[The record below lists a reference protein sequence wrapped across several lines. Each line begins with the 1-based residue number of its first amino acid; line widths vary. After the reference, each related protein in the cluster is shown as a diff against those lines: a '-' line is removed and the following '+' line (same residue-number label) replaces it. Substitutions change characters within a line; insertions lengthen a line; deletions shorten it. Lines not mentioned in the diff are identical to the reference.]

1 MAMLTISKEA
11 SVKRATHVKTYPST
25 TSITPLI
32 KGTPGTRYRTLVASA
47 ISEVVSKNQGG
58 RSTER
63 RDEGR
68 NNEYNIMIHFLL
80 LHLLFQAII
89 L

>member
-11 SVKRATHVKTYPST
+11 SVKRANPVKTYPST

-47 ISEVVSKNQGG
+47 ISEVVSKIKAVEAQ
-58 RSTER
+58 S
-63 RDEGR
+63 D
-68 NNEYNIMIHFLL
+68 NEYNIMIHFLL
-80 LHLLFQAII
+80 LHLLFQV
-89 L
+89 

>member
-11 SVKRATHVKTYPST
+11 SVKRANPVKTYPST

-32 KGTPGTRYRTLVASA
+32 KGTPGTRYRT
-47 ISEVVSKNQGG
+47 EG
-58 RSTER
+58 

-80 LHLLFQAII
+80 LHLLFQV
-89 L
+89 

>member
-11 SVKRATHVKTYPST
+11 SVKRANPVKTYPST

-47 ISEVVSKNQGG
+47 ISEVVSKIKAVEAQ
-58 RSTER
+58 SYATKAETM
-63 RDEGR
+63 
-68 NNEYNIMIHFLL
+68 NII
-80 LHLLFQAII
+80 
-89 L
+89 

>member
-11 SVKRATHVKTYPST
+11 SVKRANPVKTYPST

-47 ISEVVSKNQGG
+47 ISEVVSKIKAVEAPV
-58 RSTER
+58 SYT
-63 RDEGR
+63 
-68 NNEYNIMIHFLL
+68 
-80 LHLLFQAII
+80 HLTLPTT
-89 L
+89 